1 MKRRNWILGLALAG
15 TILALTGCSKKNNA
29 EPTPIPTVEP
39 TETPTPEPTEEAPE
53 EESPDVVSP
62 VSSGEVIP
70 EGMVK
75 SYLTGEYVA
84 EEIGRQRPI
93 AIMLN
98 NIYGALPQCGID
110 RAGVIY
116 EAPAEG
122 GISRLMGIF
131 EDYQGEE
138 RIGSVRS
145 CRDYFIFYAMGFD
158 AVYAHYGQAVYAEK
172 YLNLDEVN
180 NLSGLDQY
188 GDGIT
193 YYRSDDRQA
202 PHNVFTDYDMLHA
215 GIDAY
220 GYSMDYSP
228 DYEGYYQ
235 FAGVDERV
243 DLAEGQTAN
252 TVKIPYVSQHP
263 YFTYNPEEE
272 VYYRFQY
279 DEPHVDGNTGEQLTC
294 KNIILQ
300 YSQWQAY
307 DENGY
312 LNIDTSSGGAGKY
325 ITNGKAIDITW
336 TKDGEW
342 GVTHYYDASGQ
353 EITLNP
359 GRTWVDIVLNDYA
372 GDVVIE

>member
-1 MKRRNWILGLALAG
+1 MKRKYWMMGLLCSGMVLAFS
-15 TILALTGCSKKNNA
+15 GCGKKKDV

-39 TETPTPEPTEEAPE
+39 TQEAAAEPTQE
-53 EESPDVVSP
+53 PDVVEP

-75 SYLTGEYVA
+75 SYLTGEYVP
-84 EEIGRQRPI
+84 EEIGRKRPV

-131 EDYQGEE
+131 EDYQDEE

-145 CRDYFIFYAMGFD
+145 CRDYFISYAMGFN
-158 AVYAHYGQAVYAEK
+158 AIYAHYGQAVYAVP
-172 YLNLDEVN
+172 YLDSEEVD
-180 NLSGLDQY
+180 NLSGLEQY

-202 PHNVFTDYDMLHA
+202 PHNVFTNYDMLQA
-215 GIDAY
+215 GIEAY
-220 GYSMDYSP
+220 GYETAYDP
-228 DYEGYYQ
+228 AYEGYYQ
-235 FAGVDERV
+235 FVPVGERV
-243 DLAEGQTAN
+243 DLADGQTAG

-263 YFTYNPEEE
+263 YFTYNAEEE

-300 YSQWQAY
+300 YSPWQPY

-312 LNIDTSSGGAGKY
+312 LNIDTISGGAGKY

-336 TKDGEW
+336 KKDSQW

-372 GDVVIE
+372 DDVVIE